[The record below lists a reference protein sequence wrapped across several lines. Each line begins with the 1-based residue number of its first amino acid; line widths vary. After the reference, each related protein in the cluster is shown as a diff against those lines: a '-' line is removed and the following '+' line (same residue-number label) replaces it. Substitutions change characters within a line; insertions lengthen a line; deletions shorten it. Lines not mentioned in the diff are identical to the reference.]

1 MRENTNSDTVEQS
14 KVSNLQIEAFKV
26 ELDKINAKYSR
37 WFSARISNLT
47 GEMDKVND
55 YCRSYLTASG
65 DMQLHI
71 KDGLPIEI
79 TKDCRLAFS
88 VVFG

>member
-1 MRENTNSDTVEQS
+1 MEPT
-14 KVSNLQIEAFKV
+14 KVTNLQIEAFKV
-26 ELDKINAKYSR
+26 ELEKINAKYSR
-37 WFSARISNLT
+37 WFTPRISKLT

-65 DMQLHI
+65 EMQLHI

-79 TKDCRLAFS
+79 TKDCRLAFNA
-88 VVFG
+88 VFS